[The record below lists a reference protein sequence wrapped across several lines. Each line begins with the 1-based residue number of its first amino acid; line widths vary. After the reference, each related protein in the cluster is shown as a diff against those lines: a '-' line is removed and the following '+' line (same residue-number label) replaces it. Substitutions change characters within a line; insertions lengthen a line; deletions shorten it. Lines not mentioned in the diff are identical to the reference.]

1 MKTPGHVLC
10 CNEDADAGKKK
21 IQCRPSYIIHDIDQL
36 VFTSN
41 FILPCHGPRVHDAD
55 VVHQGRIMACPFLA
69 MPELANR
76 FDSHGLGK
84 NRVLV

>member
-1 MKTPGHVLC
+1 M
-10 CNEDADAGKKK
+10 
-21 IQCRPSYIIHDIDQL
+21 HDIDQL

-41 FILPCHGPRVHDAD
+41 FILPCHESTTD

-69 MPELANR
+69 MPELANL

-84 NRVLV
+84 NRVLE